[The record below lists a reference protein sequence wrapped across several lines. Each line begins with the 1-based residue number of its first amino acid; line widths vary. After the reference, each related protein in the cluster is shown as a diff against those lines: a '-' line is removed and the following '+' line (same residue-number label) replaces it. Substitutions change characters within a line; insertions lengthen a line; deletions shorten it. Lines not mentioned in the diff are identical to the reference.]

1 MKARMIKIEKDWTGN
16 KKTTFVTLGASNHSD
31 KDREEND
38 YYATDPKSLVI
49 FLDKIKED
57 GVELNHDIWENACGG
72 GHLSE
77 ELKKNGYNVLS
88 TDLVDRGYSD
98 MKQTL
103 DFLNCETKKNWHGDI
118 LTNPPYKF
126 AQEFLEKSM
135 NIINDGNKVVM
146 FLKIQ
151 FLEGKARNKLF
162 KEYPP
167 KYVYVNSSRQLCAMD
182 GEFEKYK
189 ATALCYCWYIWEK
202 GFTGDTIVRWID

>member
-1 MKARMIKIEKDWTGN
+1 MEKDWTGN

-38 YYATDPKSLVI
+38 YYATDPKSLAI

-57 GVELNHDIWENACGG
+57 GLELNKNIWENACGG
-72 GHLSE
+72 GHLSD
-77 ELKKNGYNVLS
+77 ELKKNGYTVLS
-88 TDLVDRGYSD
+88 TDLIDRGYKD
-98 MKQTL
+98 MKRTL
-103 DFLNCETKKNWHGDI
+103 DFLGCEMKKNWHGDI

-135 NIINDGNKVVM
+135 EIINKGNKVIM

-151 FLEGKARNKLF
+151 FLEGKERNKLF
-162 KEYPP
+162 KKYPP
-167 KYVYVNSSRQLCAMD
+167 KYVYVNSSRQLCAMN

-189 ATALCYCWYIWEK
+189 ATALCYC
-202 GFTGDTIVRWID
+202 